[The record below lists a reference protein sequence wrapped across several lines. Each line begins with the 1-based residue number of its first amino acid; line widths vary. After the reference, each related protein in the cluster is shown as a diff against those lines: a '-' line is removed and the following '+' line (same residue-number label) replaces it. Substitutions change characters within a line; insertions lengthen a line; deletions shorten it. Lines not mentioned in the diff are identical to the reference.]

1 MLIESCL
8 GSSEASHRLCEQLSK
23 QGVVLGKKKSVYVK
37 STI

>member
-1 MLIESCL
+1 MVLESCL

-23 QGVVLGKKKSVYVK
+23 KGAVLGKKRAVYVK